1 MLRSLLTTESME
13 TEVVDADVGCN
24 EEVDQA
30 SSGANDDNAAS
41 AATINVSGG
50 SSGHSSGG
58 EMADS
63 EMKEEIVEEEVVSPE
78 GEVDL
83 ANAADAADGD
93 ADGEGEAADAD
104 AASEPEAAPASA
116 TAGASGAGGTPTGGN
131 GGGGARKDK
140 SKGIGPVYHTPGSN
154 MKLIKLVRKEP
165 CLWDPRHV
173 QYR

>member
-1 MLRSLLTTESME
+1 MLRTLLTTDPME
-13 TEVVDADVGCN
+13 VADADVGCN
-24 EEVDQA
+24 EEVDQTS
-30 SSGANDDNAAS
+30 SSGGNVDES
-41 AATINVSGG
+41 AALTVTSVSGG
-50 SSGHSSGG
+50 D
-58 EMADS
+58 MADA

-83 ANAADAADGD
+83 ANAADADGD
-93 ADGEGEAADAD
+93 APDGD
-104 AASEPEAAPASA
+104 AASVSEAEAASA
-116 TAGASGAGGTPTGGN
+116 TTGSSSSGGCSGASSGGK
-131 GGGGARKDK
+131 RDK